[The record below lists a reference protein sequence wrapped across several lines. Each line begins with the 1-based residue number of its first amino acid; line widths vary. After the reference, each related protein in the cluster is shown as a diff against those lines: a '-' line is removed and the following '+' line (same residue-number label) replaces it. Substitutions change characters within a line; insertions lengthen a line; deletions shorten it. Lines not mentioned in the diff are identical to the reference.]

1 MCVASEGLLTHHI
14 SKRSLIAAI
23 GGTIEDYRLNHKETT
38 VGDIKNLTFRSV
50 KQSVLRIHSMRTF
63 IRNVT

>member
-1 MCVASEGLLTHHI
+1 M
-14 SKRSLIAAI
+14 KKAI
-23 GGTIEDYRLNHKETT
+23 EIEHT